1 MKHMT
6 AMLPVLLLILPGCNK
21 WLDISPVDEI
31 SKKDM
36 YSSTEGFYNVLNG
49 IYQDLGST
57 SLYGQ
62 NLSWGAMEAWSRGY
76 ELNSGW
82 SSHETFVS
90 LRDLKYS
97 DDDVMALGRTVWLGL
112 YKNIARANE
121 FIQSCQE
128 KEDGF
133 FRYGAMEKNL
143 MMGEALAL
151 RAYLH
156 FDLLRIFGQSLAKD
170 AEGRDDA
177 YIPYVT
183 EYPSRVNPPL
193 KSSEVMEL
201 IKTDLA
207 KAAKYVGA
215 YDTLDVNRS
224 YALGAAYRFSD
235 TPEPDWGRFYSQ
247 RGCRL
252 NYYAIRA
259 VQARVALY
267 NGEYEDAKDFAQ
279 EILDLVEDGEL
290 SLVSSSTISSNP
302 KMLDETLFASY
313 YVNLVDASES
323 WFDRANTST
332 YLAVEDPAN
341 FTSISSD
348 KRSGMISNQIL
359 TLYNEDKNGSGT
371 AYVPAVRL
379 GEVYYIMAEALANT
393 GDVPEAITLFNTF
406 LKARGINSAAYQI
419 PADADYDGFY
429 DYLFDDTRKEF
440 AGLGQNIFMFK
451 RLNVPV
457 RYSEGD
463 MTTVVGQLVMPV
475 PDTESAI

>member
-224 YALGAAYRFSD
+224 YALGQPTGFPILPSRTGAGSILSVAA
-235 TPEPDWGRFYSQ
+235 
-247 RGCRL
+247 
-252 NYYAIRA
+252 
-259 VQARVALY
+259 V
-267 NGEYEDAKDFAQ
+267 
-279 EILDLVEDGEL
+279 
-290 SLVSSSTISSNP
+290 
-302 KMLDETLFASY
+302 
-313 YVNLVDASES
+313 
-323 WFDRANTST
+323 
-332 YLAVEDPAN
+332 
-341 FTSISSD
+341 
-348 KRSGMISNQIL
+348 
-359 TLYNEDKNGSGT
+359 
-371 AYVPAVRL
+371 
-379 GEVYYIMAEALANT
+379 
-393 GDVPEAITLFNTF
+393 
-406 LKARGINSAAYQI
+406 
-419 PADADYDGFY
+419 
-429 DYLFDDTRKEF
+429 
-440 AGLGQNIFMFK
+440 
-451 RLNVPV
+451 
-457 RYSEGD
+457 
-463 MTTVVGQLVMPV
+463 
-475 PDTESAI
+475 